1 MAVNLKDPPYYDDF
15 DENKNFQKILFKP
28 GVSLQS
34 RELNQIQS
42 ILQTGIQR
50 TADGIYGDSAR
61 ISNEPSSFTILDDEH
76 NQIIRSVKITG
87 VGANVASY
95 VGKYI
100 TGATSNTIGLV
111 RFAFEKDDPVLN
123 DPATLVISVE
133 SSKELLEFS
142 SAESIR
148 VYNNFNDAYQKN
160 NNIAATE
167 VAAGSITIFATA
179 TASAYDDEITFI
191 TLSGDLAVG
200 DELVLPRPYRQ
211 GLFVTKIISNL
222 SVRLNFPIGFDL
234 TDGVTMRFE
243 RKNTC
248 PTSIVNVSS
257 GTYYKK
263 GTYTKIGSQSV
274 VPDKYTN
281 LPSKSI
287 ILKYNEEV
295 VNYLDDNSLL
305 DPAFESSNYLAPGA
319 DRLKSSL
326 TIQSVDLNSNN
337 LPDTTDDYVEVVR
350 FVEGRIDLVE
360 NAKNTLPLYL
370 NNILA
375 ERTYDESGN
384 YEVKP
389 FRLSPRGSS
398 SDDTYAKFLIS
409 PGKAVVGGQF
419 IETVGATA
427 LNVPKSKTSQAVE
440 DIFINANQDQYIVID
455 APQFGLI
462 DPNAIR
468 FYDVLEVHN
477 TIDRNAMSASSL
489 IGYVVVKHIVYDSGE
504 GASVKY
510 RMYFTWSYQAS
521 TSLTWLNSK
530 SLISKNNIFSSYAS
544 NDGTY
549 SSPKFFATVNSTK
562 GIDASGQLIPYEIGD
577 RTKLLF
583 PIDNKF
589 IKSISNIRIYHNKRI
604 QNQTV
609 TNNVAAVSL
618 SGTEQFIGNAG
629 VLSSDTK
636 RRYYQLIVKTTSF
649 GSLSTGA
656 AINLDSISMS
666 LNADKNSLSI
676 DLNTLLVEGSIDLL
690 VTIYNSEL
698 SRKTKHLNVNVPSE
712 PISIMTSEFPYNI
725 YKSDIHAL
733 KGIYSIGSNVFLRN
747 YNSATTYSLNDHV
760 TYNGVMYRA
769 LSSST
774 GQPVSNK
781 TYWEQIA
788 KEPSSFYSFDNG
800 ATETHYEHATV
811 SYKGK
816 LTEYNP
822 GNVVVVVDYFT
833 HSGTGVIDFN
843 SYPVNIQNTI
853 PNFRASDGTVYNLRQ
868 TLDFRPKKN
877 DTNVAANF
885 WADNNSNTYVLPHPT
900 LENALQIDYEFYKP
914 RIDRLYLFNRNTSTT
929 TQGYNF
935 YLDSGIADLNP
946 KVPKNQSSKDRFLI
960 ATLIVPPFTQNSS
973 DIKIV
978 YNKAPRYTMSDI
990 QTIDQRLTTLE
1001 KRVKKQGLDIVALN
1015 NQIFEGGNTEILL
1028 FKTGVLVDD
1037 FSTIVSNDI
1046 KSPYSTCTVDTFGRQ
1061 LLPSM
1066 SSVML
1071 NLVFASQPDLNVA
1084 SDIVTFKVLEEEALI
1099 TSTEP
1104 SYTIEQSGG
1113 SSTSNVSLIN
1123 PNSGGVKSVGTGFIS
1138 MADVSVLAGAGALA
1152 IGKDSVV
1159 VAQGFTDLF
1168 GVGPSLNGAA
1178 LSGAGTDILAINGSV
1193 FNEPLTGGVSLEVFG
1208 GAALT
1213 EAALAGLALS
1223 STVGASIAS
1232 GATTA
1237 TTGLLADIAAGEAAA
1252 SVLGSAAVAEAGF
1265 VAGLLEFGAAVAAS
1279 TCFTEDT
1286 FISMADGSTKKI
1298 KDIVVGDLVFNKDKT
1313 QVNKVLYVEKDKDIN
1328 FGGLYSP
1335 SKKYKPFATMNH
1347 PLYIEGVLS
1356 CPNPEDNY
1364 KWYPWLGKNNKLEPA
1379 LTSDPK
1385 DIEVYN
1391 LWVDGDNT
1399 FVVNEFGTHSIIENV
1414 DMLVKNY
1421 HEGKITYEQ
1430 VKFIQSAFSDEENK
1444 IYGGILIL
1452 KLCKKLGL
1460 KFVID
1465 MLCTIHKDNS
1475 KPMLQK
1481 LTFGVT
1487 KMIGKIGW
1495 LFK

>member
-1 MAVNLKDPPYYDDF
+1 MAVNIQDPPYYDDF
-15 DENKNFQKILFKP
+15 DESKNYQKIMFKP
-28 GVSLQS
+28 GVSVQS
-34 RELNQIQS
+34 RELNQVQS
-42 ILQTGIQR
+42 ILKTGIQR

-76 NQIIRSVKITG
+76 NQIIRSVKLVGT
-87 VGANVASY
+87 GANVSSY

-111 RFAFEKDDPVLN
+111 RFAFEQDDPVLG
-123 DPATLVISVE
+123 DPATIVMSVE
-133 SSKELLEFS
+133 SSNGTLEYPTS
-142 SAESIR
+142 ETIR
-148 VYNNFNDAYQKN
+148 IYNNFTDAYQKN

-167 VAAGSITIFATA
+167 TTAADVIIYGTAIAT
-179 TASAYDDEITFI
+179 AYDDEL
-191 TLSGDLAVG
+191 TLLTVSGTLAVG
-200 DELVLPRPYRQ
+200 DELVLPRPFRQ
-211 GLFVTKIISNL
+211 GLFITKIL
-222 SVRLNFPIGFDL
+222 SSTSIRLNFPIGDTL
-234 TDGVTMRFE
+234 SDAVTLAFN

-248 PTSIVNVSS
+248 PSSIVNVSS

-281 LPSKSI
+281 LPTKSI
-287 ILKYNEEV
+287 ILKYNEEIV
-295 VNYLDDNSLL
+295 TYNDDTSLL

-326 TIQSVDLNSNN
+326 TIQSVDLNTNN

-350 FVEGRIDLVE
+350 FVEGRVDLVE

-384 YEVKP
+384 YEVVP
-389 FRLSPRGSS
+389 FRLTPKGSS
-398 SDDTYAKFLIS
+398 ADDTYAKFLIS
-409 PGKAVVGGQF
+409 PGKAVVGGQY
-419 IETVGATA
+419 IETVGGTA
-427 LNVPKSKTSQAVE
+427 LNVPKSKVSEAVE
-440 DIFINANQDQYIVID
+440 DIFINANQDQYIIVN
-455 APQFGLI
+455 APQFGFM
-462 DPNAIR
+462 DPTAIK

-477 TIDRNAMSASSL
+477 TTDRNAMSASSL
-489 IGYVVVKHIVYDSGE
+489 IGYVLVKHIVYDSGE

-510 RMYFTWSYQAS
+510 RMYFSWSVQSS
-521 TSLTWLNSK
+521 TTLTWMNSR
-530 SLISKNNIFSSYAS
+530 SLISKNNVFSTYAS

-549 SSPKFFATVNSTK
+549 SSPKFFVTVDSVK
-562 GIDASGQLIPYEIGD
+562 GIDASGNMIGYEMGD
-577 RTKLLF
+577 RTKFLF
-583 PIDNKF
+583 PVENKF
-589 IKSISNIRIYHNKRI
+589 LKNISNIRIYHNKRI

-609 TNNVAAVSL
+609 TSSTATLSL

-629 VLSSDTK
+629 TLSVDNK
-636 RRYYQLIVKTTSF
+636 RRYYQLVVRSTTI
-649 GSLSTGA
+649 GTLAAGD
-656 AINLDSISMS
+656 AINLDSITMT
-666 LNADKNSLSI
+666 LNADKNLLTI
-676 DLNTLLVEGSIDLL
+676 NLNTLVNTGAIDLL

-712 PISIMTSEFPYNI
+712 PISIMASEFPYST

-760 TYNGVMYRA
+760 TYNGIMYRA

-774 GQPVSNK
+774 GQPVSNR
-781 TYWEQIA
+781 TYWEQVA
-788 KEPSSFYSFDNG
+788 KEPSSIYSYNNG
-800 ATETHYEHATV
+800 ATETHYDHATI

-833 HSGTGVIDFN
+833 HSGSGVIDFN

-853 PNFRASDGTVYNLRQ
+853 PNYKASDGTVYNLRQ

-929 TQGYNF
+929 IQGYNF

-973 DIKIV
+973 DIKII

-1046 KSPYSTCTVDTFGRQ
+1046 KSPYSTCTVDTFNRQ
-1061 LLPSM
+1061 LLPSL
-1066 SSVML
+1066 SSVCF

-1113 SSTSNVSLIN
+1113 SPKSNVSLIN
-1123 PNSGGVKSVGTGFIS
+1123 PNSGGVKSVGTGFLS
-1138 MADVSVLAGAGALA
+1138 QADITVLTTAGRLVLA
-1152 IGKDSVV
+1152 KDSVV
-1159 VAQGFTDLF
+1159 VADGFTNLF
-1168 GVGPSLNGAA
+1168 
-1178 LSGAGTDILAINGSV
+1178 GAGTTVNAAAPINSVSTGLAVDGAYFEASASGVNSAAAGASELAAAEV
-1193 FNEPLTGGVSLEVFG
+1193 AAAAAAAAASYSALGVSLT
-1208 GAALT
+1208 AA
-1213 EAALAGLALS
+1213 EATAIVAAEEFAFAYAAAETGFLA
-1223 STVGASIAS
+1223 
-1232 GATTA
+1232 TA
-1237 TTGLLADIAAGEAAA
+1237 GEFLLAA
-1252 SVLGSAAVAEAGF
+1252 SS
-1265 VAGLLEFGAAVAAS
+1265 
-1279 TCFTEDT
+1279 CFTEDT
-1286 FISMADGSTKKI
+1286 FISMADGSIKKI
-1298 KDIVVGDLVFNKDKT
+1298 KDVIVGDKVFNKDKT
-1313 QVNKVLYVEKDKDIN
+1313 QINTVLYVEKDKDTN

-1335 SKKYKPFATMNH
+1335 SKKFKPFATMNH
-1347 PLYIEGVLS
+1347 PLYIDGVLS
-1356 CPNPEDNY
+1356 CPDPEHNY
-1364 KWYPWLGKNNKLEPA
+1364 KWYPWLGKNTKLEPA

-1385 DIEVYN
+1385 DIDVYN

-1399 FVVNEFGTHSIIENV
+1399 FVVNEFGTHSIIKNV

-1430 VKFIQSAFSDEENK
+1430 VKFIQNAFSDEENK